1 MAAEGSRADLP
12 ENDQGAF
19 PKFWAFTALL
29 NVQLGFLQIII
40 LTMNNASHYHSVM
53 KCILPPTPDL
63 YHAEEGSRTLTMT
76 QNSNLVKQWRGFI
89 VFRCDLEGIKAGTE
103 VFV

>member
-19 PKFWAFTALL
+19 PTFWAFTALL

-53 KCILPPTPDL
+53 KRVLAPTPDL
-63 YHAEEGSRTLTMT
+63 YHAEEGSRTLTMA
-76 QNSNLVKQWRGFI
+76 QNSNLVRQWHGFI
-89 VFRCDLEGIKAGTE
+89 VLGVTWKESKRGQK